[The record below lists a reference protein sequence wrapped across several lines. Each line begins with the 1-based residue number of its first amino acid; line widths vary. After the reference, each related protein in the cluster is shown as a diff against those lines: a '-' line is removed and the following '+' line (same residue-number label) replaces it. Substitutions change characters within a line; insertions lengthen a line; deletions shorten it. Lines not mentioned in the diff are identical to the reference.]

1 MVELSAQEPIQL
13 ECRQLW
19 DELEQEERDGLL
31 AFVGGG
37 EAALDEGQRRALK
50 TKGLLARAENGLTAV
65 FSPLFEA
72 FLRTELRRPRGVESS
87 GVRCNL
93 ETGQIWSD
101 DHEITL
107 SLSEPQRRLVRLLY
121 QGGGAICTYDQ
132 IAEQVWGVGEGVTPG
147 AIYELVKRVRQKVEP
162 DWREPCYVVTV
173 PGEGYRL
180 KISE

>member
-1 MVELSAQEPIQL
+1 MH
-13 ECRQLW
+13 
-19 DELEQEERDGLL
+19 
-31 AFVGGG
+31 
-37 EAALDEGQRRALK
+37 
-50 TKGLLARAENGLTAV
+50 
-65 FSPLFEA
+65 
-72 FLRTELRRPRGVESS
+72 
-87 GVRCNL
+87 CNL

-121 QGGGAICTYDQ
+121 RSGGAICTYDQ